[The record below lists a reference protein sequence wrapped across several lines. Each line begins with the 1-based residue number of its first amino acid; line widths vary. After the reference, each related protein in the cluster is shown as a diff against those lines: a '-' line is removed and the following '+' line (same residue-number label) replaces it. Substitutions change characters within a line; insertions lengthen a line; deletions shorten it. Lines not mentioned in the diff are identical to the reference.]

1 MKNELIPYGHQINE
15 AKLLFKKVEDI
26 EIENQRLKL
35 ANNKKR

>member
-1 MKNELIPYGHQINE
+1 MKNDLIPSGHQINE

-26 EIENQRLKL
+26 EIENQRIKL

>member
-1 MKNELIPYGHQINE
+1 MKNELIPSGHQINK
-15 AKLLFKKVEDI
+15 AKLLFKKIEDI